1 MRLTDGLVVGAEAL
15 VRWTHPRLG
24 PLSPDQFIPA
34 AEHTGVIRALTS
46 YVVRDA
52 LAQCRTW
59 RDAGLDLTI
68 SVNLSARNLFDSHLV
83 EDIGDAIV
91 GAGVPASALTLELT
105 ESTVMGGSKRSMAV
119 LEGLQELGVDL
130 SVDDFGT
137 GYSSLSHLRQ
147 LPVSELKVDKSF
159 VATMTSNEH
168 DAVIV
173 RALVDLGRSL
183 GLRTVAEGVESTD
196 AWDLLKEIGCEEAQG
211 YLLSRPLPASQFTV
225 WLARQQV
232 RRIEHGDEVVPFS
245 RERRTATDEG

>member
-1 MRLTDGLVVGAEAL
+1 MVVGAEAL

-34 AEHTGVIRALTS
+34 AEHTGVIRALTT

-52 LAQCRTW
+52 LAQCRSW

-83 EDIGDAIV
+83 QDIGSAIAE
-91 GAGVPASALTLELT
+91 AGVPASALTLELT

-119 LEGLQELGVDL
+119 LEGLQGLGVGL

-147 LPVSELKVDKSF
+147 LPVTELKVDKSF

-183 GLRTVAEGVESTD
+183 GLHTVAEGVESTE
-196 AWDLLKEIGCEEAQG
+196 AFEMLREFECEEAQG
-211 YLLSRPLPASQFTV
+211 YLLSRPLPAQQFIA

-232 RRIEHGDEVVPFS
+232 RRIDHGDEVVLFT
-245 RERRTATDEG
+245 RERRAASDDAGS